1 MKFTLS
7 ESGKKRIIVTEFY
20 NRFGHPPDLENP
32 ITYCEKLQWL
42 KLYEH
47 QYNINVIERADK
59 YLVRKYVE
67 EIGLGEHLVTL
78 YGVYNN
84 PKDIDWQKLP
94 RRFILKLNNGSGPQY
109 RWFVKDKLK
118 FSVSKF
124 EQEAM
129 KMGKLFDKGGHK
141 HDALG
146 EFHYGKIIPKIIA
159 EEYLE
164 SEYPFIDYQFY
175 CFHGKIDFLRVEKG
189 WAQDSVED
197 TSEMEYYDSNWR
209 KSAVDFVGGNQ
220 KTNFSFKKPINFDH
234 MVFIAETLS
243 QNYPHLRVDLYNVNN
258 RIYFGELTYT
268 PGQIIRW
275 KPQSLDFEYGKLID
289 LENMYK

>member
-1 MKFTLS
+1 M
-7 ESGKKRIIVTEFY
+7 
-20 NRFGHPPDLENP
+20 
-32 ITYCEKLQWL
+32 
-42 KLYEH
+42 
-47 QYNINVIERADK
+47 
-59 YLVRKYVE
+59 
-67 EIGLGEHLVTL
+67 
-78 YGVYNN
+78 
-84 PKDIDWQKLP
+84 
-94 RRFILKLNNGSGPQY
+94 
-109 RWFVKDKLK
+109 
-118 FSVSKF
+118 
-124 EQEAM
+124 
-129 KMGKLFDKGGHK
+129 
-141 HDALG
+141 
-146 EFHYGKIIPKIIA
+146 
-159 EEYLE
+159 
-164 SEYPFIDYQFY
+164 
-175 CFHGKIDFLRVEKG
+175 EKG